1 MVEITHR
8 EKTEEE
14 IKAIEEARKTHGKWM
29 GEERVADIKPAEP
42 ADGERVNLKINQIPA
57 ITFLEG
63 NLPRSMLDEL
73 NAHVDEHRAKMED
86 YSGNLV
92 GQIKQT
98 EKSQQL
104 SLDRSHPTVQ
114 GLMNL
119 LGSAGRAFLK
129 SYSAQIPMAGGASA
143 FDKAPIDCFSMWT
156 VHSYEG
162 DYNPLHDH
170 DVSYDQKCMAFSIIL
185 YCLVPPQI
193 AKLGDSTKLHSN
205 GGATDGCTYFNWGTN
220 TGADH
225 LVLKPKTDRYVVPEE
240 GKFLIFPSWLNH
252 SVAPFYGKGE
262 RRTLS
267 ANFRVPFSSTAKD
280 ESSGDLH
287 FKNMFERDKEP
298 EVTADTPIDD
308 IL

>member
-1 MVEITHR
+1 MVEVTRR

-14 IKAIEEARKTHGKWM
+14 KKVIEETRNATGKWM
-29 GEERVADIKPAEP
+29 GEEKMEDIVKPEPEDGQRVD
-42 ADGERVNLKINQIPA
+42 LKINQIPA

-63 NLPRSMLDEL
+63 KLPRVMLDEL
-73 NAHVDEHRAKMED
+73 NAHIDEHREKMAD
-86 YSGNLV
+86 YSSNLV

-104 SLDRSHPTVQ
+104 SLDRSNPTVQ
-114 GLMNL
+114 GLINL

-129 SYSAQIPMAGGASA
+129 SYAGQIPMAGGASA

>member
-1 MVEITHR
+1 MVEVTRR

-14 IKAIEEARKTHGKWM
+14 KKVIEETRNATGKWM
-29 GEERVADIKPAEP
+29 GEEKMEDIVKPEPEDGQRVD
-42 ADGERVNLKINQIPA
+42 LKINQIPA

-63 NLPRSMLDEL
+63 KLPRVMLDEL
-73 NAHVDEHRAKMED
+73 NAHIDEHREKMAD

-104 SLDRSHPTVQ
+104 SLDRGNPTVQ
-114 GLMNL
+114 GLINL

-129 SYSAQIPMAGGASA
+129 SYSGQIPMDGGASA

-267 ANFRVPFSSTAKD
+267 ANFRVPFSSSAKN

>member
-1 MVEITHR
+1 MVEVTR
-8 EKTEEE
+8 RKKTEEE
-14 IKAIEEARKTHGKWM
+14 KKVIEEARKTTGKWM
-29 GEERVADIKPAEP
+29 GEEKMEDIVKPEP
-42 ADGERVNLKINQIPA
+42 EDGERVILKINQIPG

-63 NLPRSMLDEL
+63 KLPRIMLDEL
-73 NAHVDEHRAKMED
+73 NAHIDEHREKMAD

-104 SLDRSHPTVQ
+104 SLDRTNPTVQ
-114 GLMNL
+114 GLINL

-129 SYSAQIPMAGGASA
+129 SYYGQIPMAGGPET

-170 DVSYDQKCMAFSIIL
+170 DVSYDQKCMAFSTIL
-185 YCLVPPQI
+185 YCVVPSQI

-287 FKNMFERDKEP
+287 FKNMFEREKEP

-308 IL
+308 II

>member
-1 MVEITHR
+1 MVEITRR

-14 IKAIEEARKTHGKWM
+14 LKVIEEARKASGKWM
-29 GEERVADIKPAEP
+29 GEETMADVKKPEP
-42 ADGERVNLKINQIPA
+42 EDGERVNLKINQIPG

-63 NLPRSMLDEL
+63 NLPKVMLDEL

-104 SLDRSHPTVQ
+104 SLDREHPTVQ

-129 SYSAQIPMAGGASA
+129 TYAGQIPMEGGADA
-143 FDKAPIDCFSMWT
+143 FDKAPVDCFSMWT

-170 DVSYDQKCMAFSIIL
+170 DVSYDQ
-185 YCLVPPQI
+185 
-193 AKLGDSTKLHSN
+193 
-205 GGATDGCTYFNWGTN
+205 
-220 TGADH
+220 
-225 LVLKPKTDRYVVPEE
+225 
-240 GKFLIFPSWLNH
+240 
-252 SVAPFYGKGE
+252 
-262 RRTLS
+262 
-267 ANFRVPFSSTAKD
+267 
-280 ESSGDLH
+280 
-287 FKNMFERDKEP
+287 
-298 EVTADTPIDD
+298 
-308 IL
+308 

>member
-1 MVEITHR
+1 MVDIKHT

-14 IKAIEEARKTHGKWM
+14 EKVIEEIRKSGKQWM
-29 GEERVADIKPAEP
+29 GEKTMDEIEKPEP
-42 ADGERVNLKINQIPA
+42 ADGERVNLKINQIPG

-63 NLPRSMLDEL
+63 NLPRVMLDEL
-73 NAHVDEHRAKMED
+73 NSHVDEHRAKMED

-98 EKSQQL
+98 AKSQQL
-104 SLDRSHPTVQ
+104 SLDRTHPTVQ

-129 SYSAQIPMAGGASA
+129 SYAGQIPVEGGADA
-143 FDKAPIDCFSMWT
+143 FDKAPVDCFSMWT

-170 DVSYDQKCMAFSIIL
+170 DVSYAQKSMAFSIIL
-185 YCLVPPQI
+185 YCMVPPQI
-193 AKLGDSTKLHSN
+193 AQLGDNTKLHSN
-205 GGATDGCTYFNWGTN
+205 GGAIDGCTYFTLGSN

-225 LVLKPKTDRYVVPEE
+225 LTLKPKTDRYVVPEE
-240 GKFLIFPSWLNH
+240 GKFLIFPSWLQH
-252 SVAPFYGKGE
+252 SVAPFYGSGE

-267 ANFRVPFSSTAKD
+267 ANFKAAFGANVSG
-280 ESSGDLH
+280 ESSGDQH
-287 FKNMFERDKEP
+287 FKNMFDRSKEP
-298 EVTADTPIDD
+298 EVTADTPISD

>member
-1 MVEITHR
+1 MV
-8 EKTEEE
+8 
-14 IKAIEEARKTHGKWM
+14 IKKKVIEETRNATGKWM
-29 GEERVADIKPAEP
+29 GEEKMEDIVKPEPEDGQRVD
-42 ADGERVNLKINQIPA
+42 LKINQIPGM
-57 ITFLEG
+57 TFLEG
-63 NLPRSMLDEL
+63 KLPRVMLDEL
-73 NAHVDEHRAKMED
+73 NAHIDEHREKMAD

-104 SLDRSHPTVQ
+104 SLDRSNPTVQ
-114 GLMNL
+114 GLINL

-129 SYSAQIPMAGGASA
+129 SYAGQIPMAGGASA

>member
-1 MVEITHR
+1 MVEVTRR

-14 IKAIEEARKTHGKWM
+14 KKVIEETRNATGKWM
-29 GEERVADIKPAEP
+29 GEEKMEDIVKPEPEDGQRVD
-42 ADGERVNLKINQIPA
+42 LKINQIPA

-63 NLPRSMLDEL
+63 KLPRVMLDEL
-73 NAHVDEHRAKMED
+73 NAHIDEHREKMAD

-104 SLDRSHPTVQ
+104 SLYRSNPTVQ
-114 GLMNL
+114 GLINL

-129 SYSAQIPMAGGASA
+129 SYAGQIPMAGGASA

>member
-1 MVEITHR
+1 MVEVTRR

-14 IKAIEEARKTHGKWM
+14 KKVIEETRNATGKWM
-29 GEERVADIKPAEP
+29 GEEKMEDIVKPEPEDGQRVD
-42 ADGERVNLKINQIPA
+42 LKINQIPA

-63 NLPRSMLDEL
+63 KLPRVMLDEL
-73 NAHVDEHRAKMED
+73 NAHIDEHREKMAD
-86 YSGNLV
+86 YSSNLV

-104 SLDRSHPTVQ
+104 SLDRSNPTVQ
-114 GLMNL
+114 GLINL

-129 SYSAQIPMAGGASA
+129 SYSGQIPMAGGASA

-185 YCLVPPQI
+185 YCKVPPQI
-193 AKLGDSTKLHSN
+193 SYEGRGNKVHSN

-298 EVTADTPIDD
+298 EVTADTPMSD